1 MAVTWDVVPG
11 GRFATGASA
20 LETMLADA
28 TVLRIAVAYVTGS
41 GVQRLAS
48 ILAATGHPGT
58 VQVVTRATDTT
69 ASIEDLRSLETLLGA
84 EVRAFVGSEAS
95 RFHPKLYMTRAPN
108 SSFVLSG
115 SGNLTLGGLENNDEQ
130 FELLQQS
137 TGPQRPGQRA
147 PERFESAASNDL
159 IRRFSTY
166 FSGAMPLAN
175 ALSHP
180 SFLSWQEQSARR
192 ADLEAELRKLDR
204 DVESAETDAAG
215 VAPRGT
221 DASKNATEQ
230 MVRNRMEAW
239 FPNAP
244 IRRTVF
250 LAFAQ
255 AIRIA
260 NSVNPDGWWCGY
272 VTDSRFGGNRLT
284 VCAALSQ
291 VFVAHSDSEV
301 YFPAP
306 PSEVDSTA
314 GELCDSLELLE
325 GVRIEPS
332 RIGDVTYAGQTHP
345 YVCVP
350 ASSID
355 DAVQRGALDLI
366 PSIID
371 WRMTNGRTAHWQRH
385 CSALVRVVARETGE
399 ELQQPSYEP

>member
-41 GVQRLAS
+41 GVRRLAS
-48 ILAATGHPGT
+48 ILATAGHPGT

-69 ASIEDLRSLETLLGA
+69 ASIEDLRSLETSLGA
-84 EVRAFVGSEAS
+84 EVRALVGSGAS
-95 RFHPKLYMTRAPN
+95 RFHPKLYMTRTPTA
-108 SSFVLSG
+108 SFLLSG
-115 SGNLTLGGLENNDEQ
+115 SGNLTLGGLETNDEQ

-137 TGPQRPGQRA
+137 AGPQRPGQRA

-159 IRRFSTY
+159 TRRFSEY
-166 FSGAMPLAN
+166 FNRAMPLSR

-192 ADLEAELRKLDR
+192 AELKAEIRKLDR

-215 VAPRGT
+215 VTPQET
-221 DASKNATEQ
+221 DGSRDATEQ
-230 MVRNRMEAW
+230 MVRNRMDAW
-239 FPNAP
+239 FPDAR
-244 IRRTVF
+244 IRRTVY
-250 LAFAQ
+250 LAFAS
-255 AIRIA
+255 AMKTA
-260 NSVNPDGWWCGY
+260 NSANPDGWWCGY
-272 VTDSRFGGNRLT
+272 VTGSRYGGNRLT
-284 VCAALSQ
+284 VCASLSQ
-291 VFVAHSDSEV
+291 VFVAQSDSEV

-306 PSEVDSTA
+306 PSEVDPTA
-314 GELCDSLELLE
+314 EALCRSLEVLS
-325 GVRIEPS
+325 GARIEPS

-345 YVCVP
+345 YACVRAP
-350 ASSID
+350 SIV
-355 DAVQRGALDLI
+355 DAIQMGALDLI
-366 PSIID
+366 PSIVD

-399 ELQQPSYEP
+399 DLQQPSYEP